1 MLDAYIIRKI
11 KQEKEAETS
20 RAPLHIEVPVEQQ
33 PPEEEADSV
42 EEDPRDRGVVIVDY
56 SV

>member
-11 KQEKEAETS
+11 KQEKEAEAS
-20 RAPLHIEVPVEQQ
+20 HAPPHIEVPLERQV
-33 PPEEEADSV
+33 PEEEAEGVD
-42 EEDPRDRGVVIVDY
+42 EAPRDRGVVILDY

>member
-11 KQEKEAETS
+11 KQEKEAEAS
-20 RAPLHIEVPVEQQ
+20 RAPIHVEVPVEQQ
-33 PPEEEADSV
+33 LPEEEADGA

>member
-56 SV
+56 TV

>member
-11 KQEKEAETS
+11 KEEKEADTS
-20 RAPLHIEVPVEQQ
+20 RAPVHIEVPLEHQV
-33 PPEEEADSV
+33 PEEEADSV
-42 EEDPRDRGVVIVDY
+42 EEDPKDRGVVIVDY

>member
-11 KQEKEAETS
+11 KQEKEAEFS
-20 RAPLHIEVPVEQQ
+20 RAPVHVEVPVEQKR
-33 PPEEEADSV
+33 PEEEADSAD
-42 EEDPRDRGVVIVDY
+42 ESQRDRGVVIVDY

>member
-20 RAPLHIEVPVEQQ
+20 RAPLHIEVPLEPQR
-33 PPEEEADSV
+33 PEEEADGA
-42 EEDPRDRGVVIVDY
+42 EEDREDRGVVILDY